1 MDCVDRFLEGG
12 SKRTLE
18 NTARYRGLMSV
29 LYGTHSRQVLVWDL
43 WGKLG
48 TPLFR
53 LQGHRSPVV
62 SVACAPGKGRAAS
75 LDENGKVILWDT
87 RRNASVDVSDR

>member
-1 MDCVDRFLEGG
+1 MLL
-12 SKRTLE
+12 ST
-18 NTARYRGLMSV
+18 YRGTTTLLHVALS
-29 LYGTHSRQVLVWDL
+29 LSLQVLVWDL

-87 RRNASVDVSDR
+87 RRSASVDASER

>member
-1 MDCVDRFLEGG
+1 MTSLLFQLF
-12 SKRTLE
+12 SI
-18 NTARYRGLMSV
+18 
-29 LYGTHSRQVLVWDL
+29 QVLVWDL

-62 SVACAPGKGRAAS
+62 SVACATGKGRAAS

-87 RRNASVDVSDR
+87 RRNASVDVSER